1 MNPHRHAGR
10 RRARVQTRVFGDG
23 TTDLQVLYTDA
34 ARYPEKPAM
43 CLAVIDNTDA
53 LVASATLRTTDS
65 GSAEEGAIALA
76 IVHAS
81 TLPSQD
87 APVTIVTDSQ
97 AACRAFAQGLVAAH
111 THNILFS
118 VSPSTLSTVRIVWTP
133 GHASL
138 HGNEHVHAVARGL
151 TGRAPSEELS
161 NSDDAPTEPLNYNA
175 MLEYYRQR
183 RYTYPPPHPS
193 LNRADAVAW
202 RQLQTNSFPC
212 LYMLHLFHPTLYP
225 SYCPC
230 GSKPTVSFHAGML

>member
-1 MNPHRHAGR
+1 M
-10 RRARVQTRVFGDG
+10 
-23 TTDLQVLYTDA
+23 
-34 ARYPEKPAM
+34 
-43 CLAVIDNTDA
+43 

-118 VSPSTLSTVRIVWTP
+118 VSPSTLRTVRIVWTP

-138 HGNEHVHAVARGL
+138 HGNERVHAVARGL

-161 NSDDAPTEPLNYNA
+161 ISDDAPTEPLNYNA

-225 SYCPC
+225 SYCPYC
-230 GSKPTVSFHAGML
+230 GSEPTVYHSTWECSSPRGVPPIPNPTLFSWESALLSLGRQEQQQLVQRARRVVQGNGALD

>member
-1 MNPHRHAGR
+1 
-10 RRARVQTRVFGDG
+10 
-23 TTDLQVLYTDA
+23 
-34 ARYPEKPAM
+34 M

-65 GSAEEGAIALA
+65 GLAEEGAIALA

-81 TLPSQD
+81 TLPSQPD

-97 AACRAFAQGLVAAH
+97 AACRAFAHGLVAAH
-111 THNILFS
+111 THNILFC
-118 VSPSTLSTVRIVWTP
+118 
-133 GHASL
+133 
-138 HGNEHVHAVARGL
+138 
-151 TGRAPSEELS
+151 
-161 NSDDAPTEPLNYNA
+161 
-175 MLEYYRQR
+175 YYRQR

-225 SYCPC
+225 SYCPYC
-230 GSKPTVSFHAGML
+230 GSEPTVYHSTWKCSSPRGVPPIPNPTLSSWESALLSLGRKEQQQLVQRARRVVQGNGALD